1 MAFESEHNMPID
13 GSLTP
18 QLWNALFAA
27 QQRGERNTNGYT
39 CAIANQGSPERLTI
53 WHNGQVVSR
62 RRAARPPVP
71 VSYARYGPEPVSDSL
86 PFSRRDV
93 RVGV

>member
-39 CAIANQGSPERLTI
+39 YAIANQGLPERFTI
-53 WHNGQVVSR
+53 WHNG
-62 RRAARPPVP
+62 
-71 VSYARYGPEPVSDSL
+71 
-86 PFSRRDV
+86 
-93 RVGV
+93 